1 MKRGLLPLPPE
12 MIGYIITLAIFVGI
26 MAMIAMFWF
35 NFQTIPTET
44 PEKATACDLAY
55 MLSTWKD
62 LTVYPNIFNKTLL
75 NEWKTTGGREETAN
89 SIFENMSKFFLP
101 DSDYFMLISDGSD
114 VYSLYVP
121 PESKSVYKK
130 CGNLKIS
137 EKDYKKLD
145 EKLQNYITKSGNI
158 DYIEGKPGE
167 LPHNKLSS
175 ICPLTTFVAD
185 KDNVEIGAMV
195 TGLTTNLATQ
205 LRDGIYQVGVKGK
218 PHVFYRLG
226 PYPEGCLVNGGTNE
240 RKSKTLIKDILT
252 ERIILK
258 LPVIGGAIGDIDSW
272 IDEAISSIPL
282 VGDLYDWLKG
292 KKEEAIEWMTT
303 TEVYAKCGFKWDF
316 NNTTNVLS
324 VIPSSK
330 GEGDCEL
337 KTRIPRRVVNES
349 NLSAKICRPKEAY
362 KHTITGPGGLYDL
375 EFFLLVENV
384 RESWT
389 AENTVKFCKDRC
401 EIDTPWYISPKICK
415 KYCEY
420 EGKCISLPCDF
431 AKSQRHLF
439 NNMLEGAINIK
450 YIVVETEKLEDK
462 SIDEIIENNEAYAI
476 VSACDSW
483 PTVSECGR
491 ADICEGPHC
500 VDFGEGRT
508 CTTCSGHENAFC
520 SPNYL
525 ENPPSVKKWLYT
537 CQEVLNQSWPSREE
551 MSECLPV
558 ILVNR
563 TFNGEE
569 IDSINCPENEDA
581 EVTWKINASG
591 LCCENLTKTEKGLFV
606 CEEDT
611 GFCPK
616 MKLWPN
622 LNSSNVAVLDD
633 KNYVFSITQKVCRG
647 EYSYNN
653 AEKAFIVVHYP
664 VKDKIIEYSLE
675 DSRIELKGP
684 IEPEKQ
690 CDKVSVGETLK
701 DGNCIAKV
709 KKLFKNWARV
719 RVEYGEYSHFE
730 IDKVY
735 SDGSKLFHY
744 GRCKVTYDKPKAC
757 IYEKTP
763 GPKNELIIKI
773 GEAITDCYHFHYAD
787 IYPSSAEPYTVI
799 CDKIDVSG
807 CPKVYSGH
815 IQQYIEDYDN
825 VPWKWKIA
833 NPGGGYGAIPD
844 DSGDEVCINYTPSK
858 VKVLPGSECPGSVY
872 EPPSKGES
880 DCKELKRRVY
890 ALFKSGDCEMKA
902 KRKTPVTKDELYI
915 YWVKYDDDCG
925 VEEGEIDKGTH
936 IYCGGKCK
944 VNNTADEGRT
954 GPGSKEACLTDIS

>member
-1 MKRGLLPLPPE
+1 MRRGLLTLPPN

-44 PEKATACDLAY
+44 PEKVTACDLAY
-55 MLSTWKD
+55 MLSLWNN

-75 NEWKTTGGREETAN
+75 KEWKTTGGREETAN

-145 EKLQNYITKSGNI
+145 ETLQNYITKSGNI
-158 DYIEGKPGE
+158 DFIEGKPGE

-252 ERIILK
+252 EKIILK

-272 IDEAISSIPL
+272 IDEAIGSIPL
-282 VGDLYDWLKG
+282 VGDLYNWLKG

-303 TEVYAKCGFKWDF
+303 KEVYAKCGFKWDF

-384 RESWT
+384 RESWGEDK
-389 AENTVKFCKDRC
+389 AEDFCINRC
-401 EIDTPWYISPKICK
+401 ETNLPWYLSEGQCINYHCTDPKIRTKDC
-415 KYCEY
+415 
-420 EGKCISLPCDF
+420 GHNMACDF
-431 AKSQRHLF
+431 AKSQMHLF
-439 NNMLEGAINIK
+439 DELPKDAIGIK
-450 YIVVETEKLEDK
+450 YVVVETEKLEDK
-462 SIDEIIENNEAYAI
+462 SIDEIIEDKETYAI
-476 VSACDSW
+476 VSACSSW
-483 PTVSECGR
+483 PGIFNCTVAGDCVET
-491 ADICEGPHC
+491 HC
-500 VDFGEGRT
+500 VANE
-508 CTTCSGHENAFC
+508 CAKCSEEYWSFC

-525 ENPPSVKKWLYT
+525 ENPPSVSEGLYT

-569 IDSINCPENEDA
+569 IDTINCSANENA
-581 EVTWKINASG
+581 EITWKINASG

-622 LNSSNVAVLDD
+622 LNSSNVAVFDD
-633 KNYVFSITQKVCRG
+633 KNYVFNITQKVCRG

-653 AEKAFIVVHYP
+653 AESAFIVAHYP
-664 VKDKIIEYSLE
+664 VKDKTIEYSLK
-675 DSRIELKGP
+675 DSRID
-684 IEPEKQ
+684 I
-690 CDKVSVGETLK
+690 
-701 DGNCIAKV
+701 
-709 KKLFKNWARV
+709 
-719 RVEYGEYSHFE
+719 
-730 IDKVY
+730 
-735 SDGSKLFHY
+735 
-744 GRCKVTYDKPKAC
+744 
-757 IYEKTP
+757 
-763 GPKNELIIKI
+763 LI
-773 GEAITDCYHFHYAD
+773 
-787 IYPSSAEPYTVI
+787 
-799 CDKIDVSG
+799 
-807 CPKVYSGH
+807 
-815 IQQYIEDYDN
+815 
-825 VPWKWKIA
+825 
-833 NPGGGYGAIPD
+833 
-844 DSGDEVCINYTPSK
+844 
-858 VKVLPGSECPGSVY
+858 
-872 EPPSKGES
+872 
-880 DCKELKRRVY
+880 
-890 ALFKSGDCEMKA
+890 
-902 KRKTPVTKDELYI
+902 
-915 YWVKYDDDCG
+915 
-925 VEEGEIDKGTH
+925 
-936 IYCGGKCK
+936 
-944 VNNTADEGRT
+944 
-954 GPGSKEACLTDIS
+954 

>member
-75 NEWKTTGGREETAN
+75 KEWKTTGGREETAN

-137 EKDYKKLD
+137 KKDYKKLD
-145 EKLQNYITKSGNI
+145 KKLQNYITKSGNI

-185 KDNVEIGAMV
+185 KDNVEIGTMV
-195 TGLTTNLATQ
+195 AGLTTNLATQ

-226 PYPEGCLVNGGTNE
+226 PYPGGCLNYGYE
-240 RKSKTLIKDILT
+240 EEIKIKTLITDILT
-252 ERIILK
+252 TKIILK

-282 VGDLYDWLKG
+282 VGDLYNWLKG

-303 TEVYAKCGFKWDF
+303 TEVHAKCGFKWDF

-337 KTRIPRRVVNES
+337 MTRIPRRVVNES

-362 KHTITGPGGLYDL
+362 KHIITWPGGLYDL

-384 RESWT
+384 RESWGDKSKL
-389 AENTVKFCKDRC
+389 EFCQEQCKKNIPYYYTRYILYCDSWCQSLSEGEKCDEFTLPLSR
-401 EIDTPWYISPKICK
+401 PWTICK
-415 KYCEY
+415 WVS
-420 EGKCISLPCDF
+420 SLL
-431 AKSQRHLF
+431 HLF
-439 NNMLEGAINIK
+439 DELPKDAIGIK
-450 YIVVETEKLEDK
+450 YIVVEREKLEDK
-462 SIDEIIENNEAYAI
+462 SIDEIIESNEAYAT
-476 VSACDSW
+476 VSACSSW
-483 PTVSECGR
+483 PGIFNCTVAGDCVGT
-491 ADICEGPHC
+491 HC
-500 VDFGEGRT
+500 VANE
-508 CTTCSGHENAFC
+508 CAKCSEEYWSFC

-525 ENPPSVKKWLYT
+525 ENPPSVGPMEGDDNLFS
-537 CQEVLNQSWPSREE
+537 CQEVMNLSWPSTSE
-551 MSECLPV
+551 MKECLPD
-558 ILVNR
+558 IKVNK
-563 TFNGEE
+563 TYNGEE
-569 IDSINCPENEDA
+569 IDSINCSVKENA
-581 EVTWKINASG
+581 KVTWKINESG

-622 LNSSNVAVLDD
+622 LDSSNVAVFDN

-647 EYSYNN
+647 EYPYNN

-664 VKDKIIEYSLE
+664 VKDKTIEYSLE
-675 DSRIELKGP
+675 DSRID
-684 IEPEKQ
+684 I
-690 CDKVSVGETLK
+690 
-701 DGNCIAKV
+701 
-709 KKLFKNWARV
+709 
-719 RVEYGEYSHFE
+719 
-730 IDKVY
+730 
-735 SDGSKLFHY
+735 
-744 GRCKVTYDKPKAC
+744 
-757 IYEKTP
+757 
-763 GPKNELIIKI
+763 LI
-773 GEAITDCYHFHYAD
+773 
-787 IYPSSAEPYTVI
+787 
-799 CDKIDVSG
+799 
-807 CPKVYSGH
+807 
-815 IQQYIEDYDN
+815 
-825 VPWKWKIA
+825 
-833 NPGGGYGAIPD
+833 
-844 DSGDEVCINYTPSK
+844 
-858 VKVLPGSECPGSVY
+858 
-872 EPPSKGES
+872 
-880 DCKELKRRVY
+880 
-890 ALFKSGDCEMKA
+890 
-902 KRKTPVTKDELYI
+902 
-915 YWVKYDDDCG
+915 
-925 VEEGEIDKGTH
+925 
-936 IYCGGKCK
+936 
-944 VNNTADEGRT
+944 
-954 GPGSKEACLTDIS
+954 